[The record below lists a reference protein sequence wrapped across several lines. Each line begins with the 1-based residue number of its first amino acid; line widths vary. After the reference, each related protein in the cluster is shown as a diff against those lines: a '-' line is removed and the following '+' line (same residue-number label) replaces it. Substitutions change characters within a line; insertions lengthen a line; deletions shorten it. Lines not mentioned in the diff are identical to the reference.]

1 MMKRIDNYGELAMFS
16 ARKLDRLVA
25 AGIITQTQKL
35 EILDYEDG
43 KGSFSLIRKALAALG
58 IFTVGLGL
66 ISLVAANWYD
76 ICDAVKL
83 GFLLVAMF
91 GTAAATCYLKSKG
104 RHASAEKMLL
114 GLFFLCGAGIGLVI
128 QVFQLGGGKEYTP
141 FGIWALMTLPLL
153 FVPKQKMVSYFWVP
167 LFLGWA
173 FCYAADNL
181 SGWLAEHPQIGH
193 WVPEI
198 ILLLFLGLAG
208 IGYGLER
215 CVRGAAFGTIL
226 KKEAVFVFYLSLAL
240 YILVAGFDNYDGLCR
255 LGRAVVLLLA
265 LSFVFWRYKNGQL
278 LRRNVKFAGW
288 LVMMLYIN
296 LGNTLGLFET
306 GVGLIIGGS
315 VLLLL
320 LGCAP
325 RAVQFACKGIKHV

>member
-1 MMKRIDNYGELAMFS
+1 M
-16 ARKLDRLVA
+16 
-25 AGIITQTQKL
+25 
-35 EILDYEDG
+35 
-43 KGSFSLIRKALAALG
+43 
-58 IFTVGLGL
+58 
-66 ISLVAANWYD
+66 
-76 ICDAVKL
+76 
-83 GFLLVAMF
+83 
-91 GTAAATCYLKSKG
+91 
-104 RHASAEKMLL
+104 
-114 GLFFLCGAGIGLVI
+114 
-128 QVFQLGGGKEYTP
+128 
-141 FGIWALMTLPLL
+141 
-153 FVPKQKMVSYFWVP
+153 
-167 LFLGWA
+167 
-173 FCYAADNL
+173 
-181 SGWLAEHPQIGH
+181 
-193 WVPEI
+193 
-198 ILLLFLGLAG
+198 GLAG

-226 KKEAVFVFYLSLAL
+226 KKEALFVFYLLLAL

-306 GVGLIIGGS
+306 GGGLIIGGS